1 VTIDTSYRF
10 GSTQGGLRDPHHGV
24 EFLNPHGTP
33 VYAAADGVVVTAG
46 DDRKTFYG
54 PYSYFYGNLVV
65 VKHDLPGL
73 SEPLYTLYGH
83 LSKILV
89 EVGDSVRAG
98 REIGEVG
105 MSGVATG
112 SHLHFEVRWGEN
124 DYKNSINPE
133 VWLAPLSGPDGSPMG
148 ALAGR
153 ILDAQG
159 NALPVEDIVLEHLP
173 ALDGDPDFTF
183 YLKSYEEKALAN
195 RPPYEESFAAGDLP
209 SGWYRISFVQS
220 GMQSHLVQLPPG
232 QLVLVTLRVE

>member
-10 GSTQGGLRDPHHGV
+10 ASTQDGLRDPHHGV
-24 EFLNPHGTP
+24 ELLNPQGTP

-46 DDRKTFYG
+46 DDRKTFHG
-54 PYSYFYGNLVV
+54 PYSYFYGNLVI
-65 VKHDLPGL
+65 VKHDLPGV

-89 EVGDSVRAG
+89 EIGDSVRAG
-98 REIGEVG
+98 QEIGEVG

-124 DYKNSINPE
+124 DYKYSINPE
-133 VWLAPLSGPDGSPMG
+133 VWLAPLADPDGRLTG

-153 ILDAQG
+153 IVDMQG

-173 ALDGDPDFTF
+173 APGGVPDFSL
-183 YLKSYEEKALAN
+183 YLKSYEEKTLAD
-195 RPPYEESFAAGDLP
+195 RPPYEESFAAGELP

-220 GMQSHLVQLPPG
+220 GMQSHLVEVPPG
-232 QLVLVTLRVE
+232 QLVVVTLRLK